1 MGMKSNI
8 TISKLI
14 MIKKLITFFTEGNK
28 RSVEAKKNVL
38 GSLVIKILSIAIS
51 LVMVPITIHYINPTQ
66 YGIWLTLSSMVAWI
80 SFFDIGFTQGLRNR
94 FTEARAAGN
103 TDLARTYV
111 STAYFYIGIIF
122 FCIWIL
128 LMIIN
133 RFIDWGKVLNI
144 DQKTAQEVIIMAYII
159 ISYFCFQFIFK
170 IINTILIAD
179 QKPAQAVL
187 LDLLG
192 QFFSLI
198 AIFILT
204 KVTAGSLINLTLALG
219 IAPTLVVIIGN
230 IYFFKTKYKAFI
242 PSLQYV
248 KNKYA
253 KDIMT
258 LGVKF
263 FVLQIAAIVQYQT
276 ILFLIAH
283 YFDPLQVTSY
293 NIAYKYFGILQMGFL
308 ILVTPLWS
316 SVTDAYS
323 SGDIDWI
330 RNAVKKYLLVLIPF
344 ILLGAV
350 MLTVATPI
358 YNLWLGENVVKVP
371 FTISLLCYIFISTT
385 LFAYIFVFV
394 INGIGALQIQF
405 YSSIITAVGF
415 VILSMILIKSFHLGV
430 ESILISSI
438 ISNLFGFVIAPIQY
452 YQIIVKRRQ
461 QGIWVK

>member
-1 MGMKSNI
+1 MLNNI
-8 TISKLI
+8 RS
-14 MIKKLITFFTEGNK
+14 FFTEGNK
-28 RSVEAKKNVL
+28 RSLEAKKNVL
-38 GSLVIKILSIAIS
+38 GSLVIKVLSIAIS

-66 YGIWLTLSSMVAWI
+66 YGIWLTMSSMVAWI

-94 FTEARAAGN
+94 FAEAKASGN
-103 TDLARTYV
+103 IKLARIYV
-111 STAYFYIGIIF
+111 STAYYYIGLIF
-122 FCIWIL
+122 IVIWIL
-128 LMIIN
+128 LMLSNQFIN
-133 RFIDWGKVLNI
+133 WGKILNI
-144 DQKTAQEVIIMAYII
+144 DEKTTREVIILAYII

-179 QKPAQAVL
+179 QKPAQAVM
-187 LDLLG
+187 LDLIG

-198 AIFILT
+198 AIFVLT
-204 KVTAGSLINLTLALG
+204 KLTSGSLIYLALALG
-219 IAPTLVVIIGN
+219 IAPTAVVIGAN
-230 IYFFKTKYKAFI
+230 IYFFNTKYKDYA
-242 PSLQYV
+242 PSIQFV
-248 KNKYA
+248 NNKYA

-323 SGDIDWI
+323 SGDLDWI
-330 RNAVKKYLLVLIPF
+330 RNAVKKYLFILIPF
-344 ILLGAV
+344 ILMGAG
-350 MLTVATPI
+350 MLLVATPI
-358 YNLWLGENVVKVP
+358 YNLWLGKDVITVP

-394 INGIGALQIQF
+394 INGIGALQVQF
-405 YSSIITAVGF
+405 YSSIFTSIGF
-415 VILSMILIKSFHLGV
+415 VILSMILIKKFHLGV
-430 ESILISSI
+430 ESILIASI
-438 ISNLFGFVIAPIQY
+438 VSNLFGFIIAPIQY
-452 YQIIVKRRQ
+452 YQIIVKRKQ
-461 QGIWVK
+461 TGIWLK

>member
-1 MGMKSNI
+1 
-8 TISKLI
+8 
-14 MIKKLITFFTEGNK
+14 MIKKIQSFFTEGNK
-28 RSVEAKKNVL
+28 RSIEAKKNVL
-38 GSLVIKILSIAIS
+38 GSLLIKGMSIVIS
-51 LVMVPITIHYINPTQ
+51 LITVPITIHYINPTQ

-80 SFFDIGFTQGLRNR
+80 SFFDIGFTQGLRNK
-94 FTEARAAGN
+94 FTEAKSTGN
-103 TDLARTYV
+103 KELARTYV
-111 STAYFYIGIIF
+111 STAYFYIALIF
-122 FCIWIL
+122 IGIWII
-128 LMIIN
+128 LMLIN
-133 RFIDWGKVLNI
+133 QYIDWASLLNI
-144 DQKTAQEVIIMAYII
+144 DTNTAQEVLTLSYII
-159 ISYFCFQFIFK
+159 ISYFCFQFVFR

-179 QKPAQAVL
+179 QKPAQAVM

-198 AIFILT
+198 TIYVLT
-204 KVTAGSLINLTLALG
+204 KLTSGSLVYLALALG
-219 IAPTLVVIIGN
+219 IAPTLVVIIAN
-230 IYFFKTKYKAFI
+230 IYLFKTKYKDYS
-242 PSLQYV
+242 PSITHV

-283 YFDPLQVTSY
+283 YFDTLQVTSY

-323 SGDIDWI
+323 TGDIQWI
-330 RNAVKKYLLVLIPF
+330 QNAVKKYLYILIPF
-344 ILLGAV
+344 IVAGAG
-350 MLTVATPI
+350 MLIVATPI
-358 YNLWLGENVVKVP
+358 YNLWLGKDVVIVP
-371 FTISLLCYIFISTT
+371 FNISLLCYIFIITS

-405 YSSIITAVGF
+405 YSSILTSIGF
-415 VILSMILIKSFHLGV
+415 IILSMTLIKVFHFGV

-438 ISNLFGFVIAPIQY
+438 VSNLFGFVIAPIQY
-452 YQIIVKRRQ
+452 YQIIIKRNQ
-461 QGIWVK
+461 TGIWVK

>member
-1 MGMKSNI
+1 
-8 TISKLI
+8 
-14 MIKKLITFFTEGNK
+14 MIKKLVTFFTEGNK
-28 RSVEAKKNVL
+28 RSIEAKKNVL
-38 GSLVIKILSIAIS
+38 GSLVIKVLSIAIS

-94 FTEARAAGN
+94 FAEAKAIGN
-103 TDLARTYV
+103 IDLARTYV

-122 FCIWIL
+122 LGIWIV
-128 LMIIN
+128 LMLIN

-144 DQKTAQEVIIMAYII
+144 DQNTAQEVIVMAYII

-192 QFFSLI
+192 QFFSLV
-198 AIFILT
+198 AIYILT
-204 KVTAGSLINLTLALG
+204 KVTSGSLINLTLALG

-230 IYFFKTKYKAFI
+230 IYYFKTKYKSFT

-248 KNKYA
+248 KNNHA

-258 LGVKF
+258 LGIKF

-308 ILVTPLWS
+308 IFVTPLWS

-330 RNAVKKYLLVLIPF
+330 RNAVKKYLLILIPF
-344 ILLGAV
+344 ILAGAV

-358 YNLWLGENVVKVP
+358 YNLWLGENVVNVP
-371 FTISLLCYIFISTT
+371 FSISLLCYIFISTT

-415 VILSMILIKSFHLGV
+415 VILSLVLIKKFHLGV

-461 QGIWVK
+461 AGIWVK